1 MNCKDTLRE
10 INKFGSNVSKETLAH
25 IRECTSCSRI
35 YNLELGIEK
44 TIMETS
50 KILPPE
56 GFKTAVIK
64 SIESRKRKRAAI
76 PFLSYALK
84 FSAVAG
90 IFIFGL
96 WLGMQTANG
105 TNEDVSISDT
115 DVYALNTSPAYP
127 DNLGDIYFAA
137 LEGTQNEN

>member
-1 MNCKDTLRE
+1 MNCKDTLRD
-10 INKFGSNVSKETLAH
+10 INTLGSAVSKEALGH
-25 IRECTSCSRI
+25 IRECTSCARI
-35 YNLELGIEK
+35 YNLELGIAK
-44 TIMETS
+44 TIRETS

-64 SIESRKRKRAAI
+64 SIESRKRKRAVI
-76 PFLSYALK
+76 PLLSYALK
-84 FSAVAG
+84 FTAVAA

-96 WLGMQTANG
+96 WLGIQTANG
-105 TNEDVSISDT
+105 TNEDAGITDT